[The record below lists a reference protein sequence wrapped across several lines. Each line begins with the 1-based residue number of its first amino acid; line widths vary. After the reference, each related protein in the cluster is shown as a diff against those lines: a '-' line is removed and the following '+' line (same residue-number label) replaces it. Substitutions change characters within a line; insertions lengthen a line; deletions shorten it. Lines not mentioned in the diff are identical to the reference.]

1 MRQDGNLVLYVI
13 DDLPIPGNLQN
24 VLSHAPEAA
33 SFYNIILWS
42 SGTDSPGDSAGT
54 GSFCVMH
61 EDGNFVIY
69 DEDSRPCFETGTRGY
84 PGSFL
89 RCQNDGN
96 VVIYTPGLEPVWH
109 SGTYARPGSQIAEP
123 VAPPGSPR

>member
-1 MRQDGNLVLYVI
+1 M
-13 DDLPIPGNLQN
+13 
-24 VLSHAPEAA
+24 APEAT
-33 SFYNIILWS
+33 SFYNVILWS
-42 SGTDSPGDSAGT
+42 SGTDIPGANAGT

-123 VAPPGSPR
+123 VALPLSPR